1 MPMRGC
7 NVLYQPNVSFK
18 VSHKSN
24 NMTVMKKPQMS
35 EASRHGRLG
44 VSVDMTRVF
53 TIFWVEPLVS
63 V

>member
-7 NVLYQPNVSFK
+7 NVLYQHNVSFK

-24 NMTVMKKPQMS
+24 NMTVVKKSQLF
-35 EASRHGRLG
+35 EAPRNGRLG